1 MLVRMIAGLL
11 SLLAFSV
18 ATFAG
23 VWAGN
28 DLSTVLFRAWKA
40 MILFLI
46 FGALVG
52 WMVQLVMDEYL
63 SKNHQ
68 QFLGQLQQQFGT
80 GNPQEKAPP
89 SGTAMDS
96 AAGTAHGGSDSLG

>member
-1 MLVRMIAGLL
+1 MLVRMIAGSL

-52 WMVQLVMDEYL
+52 WMVRLVMDEYL

-68 QFLGQLQQQFGT
+68 QILGQLQQQFGT
-80 GNPQEKAPP
+80 GIPQEKASP